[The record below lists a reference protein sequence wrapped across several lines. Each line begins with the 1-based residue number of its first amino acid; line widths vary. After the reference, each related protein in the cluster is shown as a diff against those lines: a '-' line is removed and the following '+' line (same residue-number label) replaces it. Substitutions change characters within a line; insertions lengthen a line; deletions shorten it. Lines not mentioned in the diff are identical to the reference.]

1 MPKLHVEALIFCAVW
16 IALAIAA
23 AVLSDWWVGAVLSAG
38 LLLVLMPTSALILS
52 RTGDFRLERQVR
64 WALLAAAAVGL
75 LIYLK
80 S

>member
-1 MPKLHVEALIFCAVW
+1 MPKLHAEALFFCAVW
-16 IALAIAA
+16 AVLAVAG
-23 AVLSDWWVGAVLSAG
+23 AVLSDWWIGALLSAG
-38 LLLVLMPTSALILS
+38 LFLVLMPTSALILS

-75 LIYLK
+75 LIYLR